1 MEERAMPKTNPLSEA
16 LRRSAS
22 PAPPSGN
29 SAAPEPGDGTRLIGA
44 HFPAS
49 VHRQLRAIAA
59 TEDRSMRSLVSE
71 ALNDLFAKRQL
82 PPIA

>member
-1 MEERAMPKTNPLSEA
+1 MSRPNPLSEA
-16 LRRSAS
+16 LRKSAS
-22 PAPPSGN
+22 RKTAARGAPAAKPDS
-29 SAAPEPGDGTRLIGA
+29 GTRLIGA
-44 HFPAS
+44 HFPPA

-71 ALNDLFAKRQL
+71 ALNDLFSKRQL

>member
-1 MEERAMPKTNPLSEA
+1 MRKPNPLSEA
-16 LRRSAS
+16 LRKSAS
-22 PAPPSGN
+22 PTPASSDAP
-29 SAAPEPGDGTRLIGA
+29 APRPGDGTRLIGA
-44 HFPAS
+44 HFPAV
-49 VHRQLRAIAA
+49 VHRQLRALAA

>member
-1 MEERAMPKTNPLSEA
+1 MRKPNPLSEA

-22 PAPPSGN
+22 PTPASCDAP
-29 SAAPEPGDGTRLIGA
+29 APHPGDGTRLIGA
-44 HFPAS
+44 HFPAA
-49 VHRQLRAIAA
+49 VHRQLRALAA